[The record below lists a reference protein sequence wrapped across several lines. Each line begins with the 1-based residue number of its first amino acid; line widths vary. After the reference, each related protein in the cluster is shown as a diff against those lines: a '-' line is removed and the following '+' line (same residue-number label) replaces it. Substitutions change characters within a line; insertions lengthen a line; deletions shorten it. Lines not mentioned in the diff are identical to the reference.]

1 MLDCISKFPY
11 TQYMFT
17 LTKASKET
25 KIILKLA
32 AVITVVFIILF
43 ILFKFFSF
51 VINIFF
57 PSPPP
62 KPTLY
67 FGKLSYPAFPQS
79 VSGKTFTYSVNTIS
93 GQLPMLKTVVKINRI
108 EVPKPDLLSLR
119 KISEKVSRAGFNND
133 PAKISNTVYDWN
145 DTSDVLKKRIRVNIL
160 NYNFNLTADPYSD
173 PDVVTGKNVPKKEE
187 AISMA
192 ENFLKETDYLAEDLD
207 LSKTQIKIYSLK
219 NNGFTEAS
227 SISNAQVLQVIF
239 FQKDIDSIPI
249 VYKTPGQSNIDVL
262 VVGGNFQPQI
272 LGANY
277 IHHTISDV
285 SSTYPIK
292 STQQAFDDLKE
303 GKAYIASYHGTE
315 SNIAISKVYLSFYFS
330 DQDHEYTMPV
340 IVFEGNDNFVAYV
353 SAVTDEWINK

>member
-1 MLDCISKFPY
+1 MRDSCRTGSKSNFYHMLDCISKFPY

-119 KISEKVSRAGFNND
+119 KISEKVSRAGF
-133 PAKISNTVYDWN
+133 
-145 DTSDVLKKRIRVNIL
+145 
-160 NYNFNLTADPYSD
+160 
-173 PDVVTGKNVPKKEE
+173 
-187 AISMA
+187 
-192 ENFLKETDYLAEDLD
+192 
-207 LSKTQIKIYSLK
+207 
-219 NNGFTEAS
+219 S
-227 SISNAQVLQVIF
+227 SEPV
-239 FQKDIDSIPI
+239 K
-249 VYKTPGQSNIDVL
+249 
-262 VVGGNFQPQI
+262 
-272 LGANY
+272 
-277 IHHTISDV
+277 V
-285 SSTYPIK
+285 S
-292 STQQAFDDLKE
+292 
-303 GKAYIASYHGTE
+303 
-315 SNIAISKVYLSFYFS
+315 
-330 DQDHEYTMPV
+330 
-340 IVFEGNDNFVAYV
+340 
-353 SAVTDEWINK
+353 